1 MSESLLLKFK
11 SRDTTAG
18 VTRRTLKVVA
28 ESLGLSETMVVHHAL
43 AALAKDVLPA
53 YEMDDGPLSKK
64 DIAWVQSAAN
74 EKLPKGELVSFKSL
88 V

>member
-1 MSESLLLKFK
+1 
-11 SRDTTAG
+11 
-18 VTRRTLKVVA
+18 
-28 ESLGLSETMVVHHAL
+28 MVVHHAL
-43 AALAKDVLPA
+43 AALAKDVLPS